1 VSSLYATLKTKRIA
15 IAAEH
20 NKNFKNYNMKANR
33 KSAGSKMSYGKG
45 GKMSYAKG
53 GKLESDTK
61 KPKGMK
67 KMKYGGK
74 MKK

>member
-1 VSSLYATLKTKRIA
+1 
-15 IAAEH
+15 
-20 NKNFKNYNMKANR
+20 MKANR

-67 KMKYGGK
+67 KMKK
-74 MKK
+74 